1 MPPSSLAGGGVGIAG
16 AICEPGGKIAVA
28 AGQSTG
34 INLWLESAMLRRAV

>member
-1 MPPSSLAGGGVGIAG
+1 MGVAD